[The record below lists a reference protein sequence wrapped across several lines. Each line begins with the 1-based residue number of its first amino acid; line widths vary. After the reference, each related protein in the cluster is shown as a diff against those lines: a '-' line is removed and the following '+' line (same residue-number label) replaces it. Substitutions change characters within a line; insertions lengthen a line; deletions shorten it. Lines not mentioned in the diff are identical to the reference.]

1 MLKFSK
7 VFIID
12 SSEVI
17 IIKERNFGIDLL
29 KTVCMIQIVFLHVL
43 GQGGILLSP
52 GTQGG
57 KYFAAWFIE
66 TLCFCAVDCYALI
79 SGYVNCE
86 NKFKLSNIVYLWLQ
100 VAFYSVGIT
109 LVLKYFFNFNLG
121 TSDIVKSFLPVTNSY
136 YWYFSA
142 YFCVFFFTP
151 ALNFI
156 IKNLDKKTIQKTVF
170 AIFMLFCVIQVT
182 FRTNV
187 FATNSGYCAL
197 WLCLLYIIGGYIK
210 KYGLF
215 SRASS
220 FLLFFLYLISASVV
234 FLSKTVLKRD
244 YLLSYISPFILL
256 CAVFLVL
263 IFSKITF
270 CKTAGKIIKFIT
282 PLSFG
287 VYLIHTHPLIFS
299 GVLYNR
305 FAQFAEENTLHML
318 LYTCLAAFSIFL
330 LCIAVDFLRLLIF
343 KLLKIKQL
351 SAFVSGKI
359 SHASYIISDFIFEKL

>member
-1 MLKFSK
+1 M
-7 VFIID
+7 IIPP
-12 SSEVI
+12 
-17 IIKERNFGIDLL
+17 LL
-29 KTVCMIQIVFLHVL
+29 MPVL
-43 GQGGILLSP
+43 
-52 GTQGG
+52 
-57 KYFAAWFIE
+57 F
-66 TLCFCAVDCYALI
+66 
-79 SGYVNCE
+79 
-86 NKFKLSNIVYLWLQ
+86 
-100 VAFYSVGIT
+100 
-109 LVLKYFFNFNLG
+109 VL
-121 TSDIVKSFLPVTNSY
+121 TS
-136 YWYFSA
+136 
-142 YFCVFFFTP
+142 
-151 ALNFI
+151 
-156 IKNLDKKTIQKTVF
+156 
-170 AIFMLFCVIQVT
+170 
-182 FRTNV
+182 
-187 FATNSGYCAL
+187 
-197 WLCLLYIIGGYIK
+197 
-210 KYGLF
+210 
-215 SRASS
+215 
-220 FLLFFLYLISASVV
+220 
-234 FLSKTVLKRD
+234 
-244 YLLSYISPFILL
+244 ISPFILL